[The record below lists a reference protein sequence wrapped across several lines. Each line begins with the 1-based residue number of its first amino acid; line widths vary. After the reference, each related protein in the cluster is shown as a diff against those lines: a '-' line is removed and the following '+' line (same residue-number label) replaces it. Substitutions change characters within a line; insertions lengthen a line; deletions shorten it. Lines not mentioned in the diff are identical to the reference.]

1 MYCTKC
7 GKLNPDSSR
16 FCSECGTKLVAP
28 PVQPPVEQEQAEKP
42 IIDQDKILDL
52 LFEAFRQFESGQPDE
67 ALKTCEQAL
76 KLNPSSTSVHS
87 LLSVIYQRQGDV
99 DRAISEVE
107 RVLELN
113 PNSAADRE
121 RLDQLKHRP
130 TTEPKPPTML
140 DILWERVKAVPQ
152 AALVAAAAVF
162 VVVCLFVLFWPRGA
176 TPVVR
181 TVQPPVSVGAPGEI
195 QATAPQQPYTPS
207 QPVTAPYPPAYRYTP
222 PPAAAQQEAG
232 MPQTAAAKPV
242 GAAAAPAPQ
251 AFPQVKVE
259 PRRPQPP
266 ASGARP
272 VPSPRTPGIEIT
284 TSPQKQPPP
293 IEGAARRVESA
304 TLLEQA
310 REAQMAG
317 NYDEAI
323 QQYQQALRGAT
334 NPAAVY
340 QQIAVCQQRLGR
352 NDNAAGSYQSAIDA
366 YKKQIAAGKNADE
379 ARRGLAAVEAGL
391 KLVKGG

>member
-28 PVQPPVEQEQAEKP
+28 PVQPPVEQEHAEKP
-42 IIDQDKILDL
+42 VIDQDKILDL

-107 RVLELN
+107 RVLDLN
-113 PNSAADRE
+113 PDSAADRE
-121 RLDQLKHRP
+121 RLEQLRRKP
-130 TTEPKPPTML
+130 AAEPKPPTML
-140 DILWERVKAVPQ
+140 DVLWERVKAIPQ

-222 PPAAAQQEAG
+222 PPAAAQPVTGA
-232 MPQTAAAKPV
+232 PRTTAAKPM
-242 GAAAAPAPQ
+242 GPAATPQ

-259 PRRPQPP
+259 PRRPQATPQP
-266 ASGARP
+266 GARP
-272 VPSPRTPGIEIT
+272 APPRRSPGIEIT

-317 NYDEAI
+317 SYDEAI

-366 YKKQIAAGKNADE
+366 YKKQIAAGKNVDE
-379 ARRGLAAVEAGL
+379 SRRGLAAAEAGL
-391 KLVKGG
+391 KLVQGG